1 MSGKSYVIID
11 GELILED
18 SSTQL
23 NFNGRSVKYGDGFFE
38 TIHYHHS
45 KALFLHLHA
54 QRMIKTA
61 KLLKFDFPAHWM
73 PTFFDDQIQ
82 KLAAANHVNN
92 GRINIVFTRDTEGF
106 YLPLDKKFRYQI
118 SLTPA
123 ADKEEVYI
131 LNETGLKLGEYRE
144 LIKTSNY
151 LSSLKTNN
159 GLIYV
164 MAALYAKANQL
175 DECLIFNDV
184 GRVAEAV
191 SSNIILVK
199 NDTLITPPFSEYGI
213 DGVMKKVLF
222 QKASAYGYKVEEY
235 PIYPEDLYSCDE
247 VWLTNV
253 MKGIQWVG
261 DYRGKSFGNSVATNI
276 ISLLNNSL

>member
-1 MSGKSYVIID
+1 MADRSYVIID
-11 GELILED
+11 GELVLKD

-23 NFNGRSVKYGDGFFE
+23 DFNGRAVKYGDGFFE
-38 TIHYHHS
+38 TIHYNRS
-45 KALFLHLHA
+45 KALFLHLHT

-73 PTFFDDQIQ
+73 PTFFEDQIK
-82 KLAAANHVNN
+82 KLAAANHINN
-92 GRINIVFTRDTEGF
+92 GRINIVFTRETEGF

-118 SLTPA
+118 NIEPGNEKS
-123 ADKEEVYI
+123 DVYA
-131 LNETGLKLGEYRE
+131 LNEEGLKLGEYRE

-175 DECLIFNDV
+175 DECLIFNEL
-184 GRVAEAV
+184 GRVAEAI
-191 SSNIILVK
+191 SSNILLVK
-199 NDTLITPPFSEYGI
+199 NETIITPPFSEYGI
-213 DGVMKKVLF
+213 DGVMKKVVF
-222 QKASAYGYKVEEY
+222 QKAAAYGYQVEEY
-235 PIYPEDLYSCDE
+235 PIYPEDLFSAEE

-253 MKGIQWVG
+253 MKGVQWVS
-261 DYRGKSFGNSVATNI
+261 DYRGKTYGNAVATNI